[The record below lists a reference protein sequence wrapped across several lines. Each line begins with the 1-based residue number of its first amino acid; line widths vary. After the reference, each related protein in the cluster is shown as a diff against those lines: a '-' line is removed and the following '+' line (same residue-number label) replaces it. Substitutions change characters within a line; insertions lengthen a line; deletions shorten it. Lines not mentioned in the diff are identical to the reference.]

1 MFDHVPIFICRD
13 SDAWSSIL
21 LQSSN
26 NRWQRAHGSYFFWNS
41 KIVSVITGKI
51 GIPCGMRH
59 HREISVSHIL
69 RWNSI
74 ADGVE
79 AGRM

>member
-1 MFDHVPIFICRD
+1 M
-13 SDAWSSIL
+13 
-21 LQSSN
+21 
-26 NRWQRAHGSYFFWNS
+26 HGVLYCFRVQIIVGNVLMGVIIFWNS
-41 KIVSVITGKI
+41 KMVSVVTGKI